1 MTTIDFT
8 APKFDGDGP
17 VEPLASNVRFGAATA
32 AFQVEGATHA
42 DGRGESIW
50 DRFCRTPGK
59 VANGD
64 TGDVACEHYRRWE
77 ADLDLMAALGLE
89 SYRFSIAWPRVMP
102 TGRAPV
108 NAAGL
113 RFYRDLAEGLLARGI
128 EPIATLYHW
137 DLPQALQDQGGW
149 AGRDTALRFAEYAAA
164 CGAALGDIVSQWI
177 THNEPWVV
185 AFQGHAHGTKAPG
198 IRDWPTALAAS
209 HHLLLSHG
217 LATQALRAAVGP
229 RAEIGITLNLA
240 PIHAAGPG
248 EDHAGAARRMDGHL
262 NRWFLDPVLRGHYPD
277 DMLDHYER
285 AVAGGRLADQ
295 RNGDL
300 PVIAEPTDFLGVN
313 YYNPQRVFA
322 APENGPLALR
332 HAPPPPPTTA
342 MGWEVDPGGLHELL
356 LRVRRDYGPV
366 PVYITENGASF
377 DDPPE
382 AAGLVEDPQRT
393 AYVRGHLEALAR
405 AVADGVDVRRYCV
418 WSLLDNFEWE
428 HGYDKRFG
436 IVHVDYR
443 TQRRAPKRSALWYRD
458 FIAWMRRLRGR

>member
-1 MTTIDFT
+1 MTETIDFT

-17 VEPLASNVRFGAATA
+17 VGPLASNVRFGAATA

-50 DRFCRTPGK
+50 DRFCRTPGN

-64 TGDVACEHYRRWE
+64 TGDVACEHYRRFE

-89 SYRFSIAWPRVMP
+89 SYRFSIAWPRVQP
-102 TGRAPV
+102 SGRGAV

-113 RFYRDLAEGLLARGI
+113 RFYRELAEGLRARGI

-137 DLPQALQDQGGW
+137 DLPQALQDEGGW
-149 AGRDTALRFAEYAAA
+149 AARDTTARFAEYAAA
-164 CGAALGDIVSQWI
+164 CGDALGDVVTQWI

-185 AFQGHAHGTKAPG
+185 AFLGHAHGTKAPG
-198 IRDWPTALAAS
+198 IRDWPTALRAS

-217 LATQALRAAVGP
+217 MAVQALRASVGSG
-229 RAEIGITLNLA
+229 ADVGIALNLA
-240 PIHAAGPG
+240 PVHPAGPG
-248 EDHAGAARRMDGHL
+248 ADHRAAATRMDGHL
-262 NRWFLDPVLRGHYPD
+262 NRWFLDPLLRGRYPD
-277 DMLDHYER
+277 DMLDLYER
-285 AVAGGRLADQ
+285 LYGGPLADQ

-300 PVIAEPTDFLGVN
+300 PVISEPIDFLGVN
-313 YYNPQRVFA
+313 YYFPQRVFA
-322 APENGPLALR
+322 APQDGPLGLH
-332 HAPPPPPTTA
+332 HAPPPPPTTT
-342 MGWEVDPGGLHELL
+342 MGWEVDPGGLHDLL
-356 LRVRRDYGPV
+356 MRLRRDYAPL

-377 DDPPE
+377 DDPP
-382 AAGLVEDPQRT
+382 ATDGLVEDPQRT
-393 AYVRGHLEALAR
+393 AYLRGHLEALAR
-405 AVADGVDVRRYCV
+405 AVADGADVRRYCV

-443 TQRRAPKRSALWYRD
+443 TQRRSPKRSGLWYRD
-458 FIAWMRRLRGR
+458 FIGWMRRLRG

>member
-1 MTTIDFT
+1 MTTMDFT

-17 VEPLASNVRFGAATA
+17 VESLAGNVRFGAATA

-50 DRFCRTPGK
+50 DRFCRTPGA

-64 TGDVACEHYRRWE
+64 TGDIACEHYRRWE

-89 SYRFSIAWPRVMP
+89 SYRFSIAWPRVQP
-102 TGRAPV
+102 TGQGPV
-108 NAAGL
+108 NAPGL
-113 RFYRDLAEGLLARGI
+113 GFYRALAEGLRERGI

-137 DLPQALQDQGGW
+137 DLPQALEDEGGW
-149 AGRDTALRFAEYAAA
+149 ASRDTALRFAEYAAI
-164 CGAALGDIVSQWI
+164 CGEALGDVVSQWI

-185 AFQGHAHGTKAPG
+185 AFLGHAAGVKAPG
-198 IRDWPTALAAS
+198 IRDWPTALRVS

-229 RAEIGITLNLA
+229 SANVGIALNLA
-240 PIHAAGPG
+240 PVHAAGPG
-248 EDHAGAARRMDGHL
+248 EDHDAAARRMDGHL
-262 NRWFLDPVLRGHYPD
+262 NRWFLDPLLRGRYPS
-277 DMLDHYER
+277 DMLDVYER
-285 AVAGGRLADQ
+285 MGDGAIGSEF

-300 PVIAEPTDFLGVN
+300 PVIAEPIDFLGVN
-313 YYNPQRVFA
+313 YYFPQRVFA
-322 APENGPLALR
+322 APQDGPLGLH
-332 HAPPPPPTTA
+332 HAPAPPPTTT
-342 MGWEVDPGGLHELL
+342 MGWEVDPGGLHDLL
-356 LRVRRDYGPV
+356 LRLRRDYGPL

-382 AAGLVEDPQRT
+382 TEGLIEDPQRT
-393 AYVRGHLEALAR
+393 AYLRGHLEALAH

-443 TQRRAPKRSALWYRD
+443 TQRRSLKRSALWYRD
-458 FIAWMRRLRGR
+458 FIGWMRRLRG